1 MNTLPAGGPASA
13 ARASVRFEDAA
24 RVYMICWRVRQ
35 WALQMCIRLAS
46 YVLFVMAFFVS
57 AMTANGQETSLV
69 GIYQG
74 SELTA
79 AANHLGQGG
88 YELSGG
94 TKVSFD
100 KWYHSRWID
109 MRFEMLTQLSDDFG
123 LLWGAST
130 GQRAEKVRI
139 DPGVKLGFI
148 LQKRPTPSTTL
159 SLTVSSILGGNL
171 TERPCT
177 ADYGAL
183 GGFHTV
189 NCRLAASQLRPSDTL
204 KYMTNLEPSR
214 WKLDLRFRGEF

>member
-1 MNTLPAGGPASA
+1 MNTLAAGGHASA
-13 ARASVRFEDAA
+13 ARASVGFEDAA
-24 RVYMICWRVRQ
+24 RDCSTRVDHM
-35 WALQMCIRLAS
+35 LQMCIRLAS
-46 YVLFVMAFFVS
+46 YVLFVMTLFVS
-57 AMTANGQETSLV
+57 TMTANGQETSLV
-69 GIYQG
+69 GISQG

-94 TKVSFD
+94 TNVSFD
-100 KWYHSRWID
+100 KWYHSKWID

-130 GQRAEKVRI
+130 GQHAEKVRI

-177 ADYGAL
+177 ADYGAV
-183 GGFHTV
+183 GGFQTV
-189 NCRLAASQLRPSDTL
+189 NCRLAASQFRPADTL
-204 KYMTNLEPSR
+204 KYMANINPSR
-214 WKLDLRFRGEF
+214 LKLDLRFRGEF

>member
-1 MNTLPAGGPASA
+1 
-13 ARASVRFEDAA
+13 
-24 RVYMICWRVRQ
+24 
-35 WALQMCIRLAS
+35 MCIRLAAGFG
-46 YVLFVMAFFVS
+46 LFVVAFFVT
-57 AMTANGQETSLV
+57 AMAANGQETSLV

-79 AANHLGQGG
+79 AAKRLGEGG
-88 YELSGG
+88 YELSDG
-94 TKVSFD
+94 TPVSFD
-100 KWYHSRWID
+100 EWYHSSWTD

-139 DPGVKLGFI
+139 DPSVKLGFI
-148 LQKRPTPSTTL
+148 LQRRPTPSTTL
-159 SLTVSSILGGNL
+159 SLTVSSILGGDL
-171 TERPCT
+171 TERPCI
-177 ADYGAL
+177 ADYGPV
-183 GGFHTV
+183 GGVHAV